1 MGAEDAAPRRAQVV
15 VMGDFGRSPRMQ
27 YHALSLAQQVR
38 LLSACAEGAASRVF
52 TLSALALPLAPSRPL
67 SVAQKK
73 HVRLGMRVQAGM
85 EVDVVAFEG
94 STPIALLTQEP
105 HVHLRLIS
113 PPCAPFTTTPP
124 TSTACSWT

>member
-67 SVAQKK
+67 SVAQKNTFD
-73 HVRLGMRVQAGM
+73 LGCVCRRGW
-85 EVDVVAFEG
+85 
-94 STPIALLTQEP
+94 
-105 HVHLRLIS
+105 R
-113 PPCAPFTTTPP
+113 
-124 TSTACSWT
+124 WTWWRSKAARR